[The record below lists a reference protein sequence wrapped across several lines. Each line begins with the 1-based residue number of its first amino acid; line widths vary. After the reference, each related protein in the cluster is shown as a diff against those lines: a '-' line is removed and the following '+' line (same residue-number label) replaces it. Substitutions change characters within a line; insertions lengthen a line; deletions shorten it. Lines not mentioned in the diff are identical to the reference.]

1 MKNKRIAL
9 IAHDRKKSDIL
20 AWVLTN
26 EKVLSNFY
34 LVATATTGKL
44 INLETDLDIEIVESG
59 PQGGDIQI
67 ASQMVDGK
75 IDLLVFFWDPLEPQP
90 HDPDVKALL
99 RMAVLKNIP
108 TACNRATA
116 DLLISTDFL
125 TTTFWGQVVKQ
136 DLTVL

>member
-20 AWVLTN
+20 SWVLTN

-44 INLETDLDIEIVESG
+44 INLETDLDIEVVESG